1 MNEWGQGE
9 KLREHQHNKVT
20 IALKIRINTAP
31 ETDDWRIRRLQR
43 KALTGTEDDFLIDAA
58 PKGAHR
64 RGRGQNQ
71 DRQQCRRN
79 PHCTFHPRGSISGQ
93 TDVLRTRGH
102 GNPTVRTG
110 GYIAPTICP
119 RSPFAPDPI
128 PHSPPP
134 THLHPPLARP
144 LPQTSAPPNTKK
156 RKKRHRQNAT
166 PSSATTTT
174 PR

>member
-43 KALTGTEDDFLIDAA
+43 KALTGTEDGFLIDAA

-64 RGRGQNQ
+64 RSRGQTQ

-79 PHCTFHPRGSISGQ
+79 PHCTSHPRGSISGQ
-93 TDVLRTRGH
+93 TDVLCTAGH
-102 GNPTVRTG
+102 GNPTVRTW
-110 GYIAPTICP
+110 GYIAPTSQP

-134 THLHPPLARP
+134 THFHPPSRTPFAPDLRSP
-144 LPQTSAPPNTKK
+144 EHQKTQKKTPPERDPQL
-156 RKKRHRQNAT
+156 RD
-166 PSSATTTT
+166 
-174 PR
+174 